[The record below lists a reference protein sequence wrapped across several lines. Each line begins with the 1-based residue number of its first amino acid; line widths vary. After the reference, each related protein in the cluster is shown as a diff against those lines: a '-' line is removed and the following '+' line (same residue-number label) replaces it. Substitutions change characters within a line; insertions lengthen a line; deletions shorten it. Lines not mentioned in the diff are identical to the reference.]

1 MKKPTLAVAKR
12 MIKKANPSLKNLRV
26 YWNHKPTYCPMLGD
40 LGKFYWS
47 SVVVV
52 SADGYKLKNMVLTT
66 DNDGT
71 WIK

>member
-1 MKKPTLAVAKR
+1 
-12 MIKKANPSLKNLRV
+12 
-26 YWNHKPTYCPMLGD
+26 MLGD

-71 WIK
+71 WIR